1 MNPMRQHFTLDPDVV
16 FLNHGAFGACPAKVQ
31 EAQSRVRA
39 DLEREPVRF
48 FGTLLESALDQAR
61 TEVAAFV
68 GARPEDLAFTKNST
82 TGVSAVLRS
91 LDFHAGDALLTTNHT
106 YGACRNALDFTAKR
120 SGAEVIV
127 VPLPLP
133 TQGPEDIVHRI
144 VAAAVAAAPRVK
156 LALIDHVTSPTG
168 LVLPIAEIVRALRE
182 RGIET
187 LVDGA
192 HGPGMV
198 ALDVNAIG
206 AAYYCGNFH
215 KWVCS
220 PKGAAMLWVRED
232 KQREVHP
239 SVISHG
245 LTSTR
250 ERSRFLEEFD
260 WTGSDDPSAWLCV
273 PEAIQFIGGLV
284 PGGWPEVR
292 RRNRALVLEARALL
306 STALGTPVLSPES
319 MIGSLAALA
328 LPDAA
333 PGAPTN
339 PHQEPLHC
347 LLLEK
352 YGIEVPAFIWP
363 APPSRLI
370 RIAAH
375 LYNTIEEFETLA
387 SALQTELRL

>member
-1 MNPMRQHFTLDPDVV
+1 MRRHFTLDPDVV

-31 EAQSRVRA
+31 EAQSRFRTE
-39 DLEREPVRF
+39 LEREPVRF
-48 FGTLLESALDQAR
+48 FGTFLGSTLDQAR
-61 TEVAAFV
+61 SEVAAFV
-68 GARPEDLAFTKNST
+68 GARPEDLAFVQNTT

-91 LDFHAGDALLTTNHT
+91 LHFQPGDALLTTNHT

-120 SGAEVIV
+120 AGAEVIV
-127 VPLPLP
+127 ANLPIP
-133 TQGPEDIVHRI
+133 SDGPEDVVRRI
-144 VAAAVAAAPRVK
+144 TEAAVSAGPRVK

-168 LVLPIAEIVRALRE
+168 LVLPIVDIVRALRE
-182 RGIET
+182 RGVDT

-198 ALDVNAIG
+198 ELDVNAIG
-206 AAYYCGNFH
+206 AAYYVGNFH

-232 KQREVHP
+232 RQTGVHP
-239 SVISHG
+239 GVISHG
-245 LTSTR
+245 YTSTR
-250 ERSRFLEEFD
+250 NRSRFLEEFD

-273 PEAIQFIGGLV
+273 PEAIRFIGSLV

-306 STALGTPVLSPES
+306 SATLGAPLLAPES
-319 MIGSLAALA
+319 MIGSLASLP

-333 PGAPTN
+333 PGASRN
-339 PHQEPLHC
+339 PYEEPLHC
-347 LLLEK
+347 ALLEK

-363 APPSRLI
+363 APPSRLV
-370 RIAAH
+370 RVAAH
-375 LYNTIEEFETLA
+375 LYNTLEEFQKLA
-387 SALQTELRL
+387 SALRTELRL